1 MPEPQHATI
10 TATFEMVA
18 KLVPHLEAKLREVER
33 DIRCE
38 LVEVRIETD
47 PVPIP
52 ILEVPVHVEQT
63 LQQADEPRQSVEQ
76 SGAGTEGD
84 GQSAEP
90 VDAGEDSGVGSSSGE
105 DRAEPL
111 GGDHQGE
118 GVSEISG
125 DVVEPTAISGARE
138 SLSG

>member
-10 TATFEMVA
+10 TATFDMVA

-38 LVEVRIETD
+38 LVEVRIEID

-52 ILEVPVHVEQT
+52 ILEVPADEQPKV
-63 LQQADEPRQSVEQ
+63 QQADEPRQSVEQ
-76 SGAGTEGD
+76 PGAGTEGD

-90 VDAGEDSGVGSSSGE
+90 VDAGEDSELGGAAGE
-105 DRAEPL
+105 DGAESF

-125 DVVEPTAISGARE
+125 DVAESVVSGARE